1 MSSMTQTATT
11 SAATPIMVRPI
22 GGPDVMFGAGV
33 PIVTS
38 GAPMPDRREASTA
51 SISWAMQ
58 LLEQLAI
65 GVVLLG
71 AQGRIRHTNR
81 AASAILSRTGAAWL
95 DDAGLLRLRPSRLA
109 RDLAKVIAEL
119 RRTGGARSLTIDGN
133 GDTAPLAIVVTRS
146 DPAAAGDPDAAITL
160 LLVNRQPVVQAEV
173 LAERYGLTP
182 AEAAVLHKLV
192 LGHSV
197 TEIAAKHGVS
207 VSTVRSQLKT
217 LLGKTRTRRQA
228 AMVGKVLADSCAL
241 LIAPR

>member
-1 MSSMTQTATT
+1 
-11 SAATPIMVRPI
+11 MVRPV
-22 GGPDVMFGAGV
+22 GGPGAMFGAGV
-33 PIVTS
+33 S
-38 GAPMPDRREASTA
+38 DAPMRHEASTA
-51 SISWAMQ
+51 AISWAMQ

-81 AASAILSRTGAAWL
+81 AAAAILARCGAAWL
-95 DDAGLLRLRPSRLA
+95 DDAGQLRLRPCRLA
-109 RDLAKVIAEL
+109 RDLAKVVAEL
-119 RRTGGARSLTIDGN
+119 RRTDDGARTLTIGGN
-133 GDTAPLAIVVTRS
+133 GDTAPLTIVATRS
-146 DPAAAGDPDAAITL
+146 DPAEAGNPDAAITL
-160 LLVNRQPVVQAEV
+160 LLVNRQPVVPAEV

-197 TEIAAKHGVS
+197 NEIAAKHGVS